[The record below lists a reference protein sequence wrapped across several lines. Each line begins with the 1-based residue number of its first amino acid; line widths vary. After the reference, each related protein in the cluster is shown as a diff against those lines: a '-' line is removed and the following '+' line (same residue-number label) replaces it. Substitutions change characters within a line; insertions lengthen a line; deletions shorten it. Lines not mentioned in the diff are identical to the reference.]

1 MPQNQS
7 KLSGRLGNKYRNV
20 LLKMNRKNEY
30 SVNLKL
36 NILQSESQRQ
46 RHFNSEYNW
55 QSRYKFIVRTS
66 FKKSL

>member
-1 MPQNQS
+1 MPPNQS
-7 KLSGRLGNKYRNV
+7 KLSGRLGNKYRHI

-55 QSRYKFIVRTS
+55 
-66 FKKSL
+66 